1 MQFLTPKK
9 YTLQRPILMKKKLL
23 VLLFFF
29 GISFAYAQTKVSGYV
44 YDEFNEPVAFANILF
59 KGSTEGT
66 ISNEDGRFYLES
78 ENTWDI
84 LIVSFLG
91 YERQEIKLEQKVNY
105 DLKFILK
112 EEAGALDAVLIVT
125 GKQSKKAS
133 ENPAIRILKKI
144 WERKR
149 KNGLQQFKQY
159 EYDKYEKVEF
169 DLNTIDSALI
179 KSKLFKGMEFVFE
192 EVDTSS
198 ITGKTY
204 LPIFLNE
211 AVSKVY
217 GDNLIKKEK
226 NDLKGNKNSGFSNNQ
241 MIIDF
246 IDDLYADFNIYDNYL
261 KFFDKSFVSPLS
273 RTGVQ
278 TYNYVLSDSAFI
290 DNKWCYNIVYYPR
303 RKNELTFKG
312 DFWVNDSTY
321 AIKDI
326 NLQASKSAN
335 INWVKEIYI
344 EQEFEV
350 LNDTLFLIKR
360 DYMLSDFA
368 LNKKEKSRGVYGK
381 RTTLYDNY
389 VFDKPKDEA
398 FYDVEVYNYNEDAYN
413 RDDDFWVQNRMESL
427 NKDEKGVYKM
437 LDTLKTVKKFKRL
450 YNVGSILASGYIEVP
465 SLNMDIGPIF
475 SIFGFNEVEGTR
487 IRAGGRTYFGPNDLW
502 RVEGFLAYGF
512 RDDKFKYGISG
523 KWLIDKK
530 NRLIISGG
538 NRRDVEQIGANL
550 TASTDVLGRN
560 LASSA
565 VVNTSVNDKLTSVNI
580 TTLGVEIEPSKNFVL
595 RTSGT
600 YRTLNS
606 ASPTFSLDYNDPES
620 ATGISSEVKQ
630 FETALSLSYFPNRK
644 MTGYGVERRTANDGF
659 ASLFAQ
665 VTRGDQAFFNSDF
678 NYTKVQFS
686 YIQPWQVGGFGR
698 LTTTIEA
705 GKTFGEVPL
714 ALLSVVPGNQSYFSI
729 YNTFPQLDFYEFIT
743 DTYASLHLEHNFNGR
758 FFSRIPFLKQYNL
771 RAIIG
776 IRGVWGDLSADN
788 IALNSTGNP
797 VETPLI
803 APNDQMYYEY
813 SVGVGNIFKI
823 LRIDF
828 NFRGNYL
835 DTPDAR
841 PFGVT
846 GSFGFSF

>member
-1 MQFLTPKK
+1 MKIKLVIVFL
-9 YTLQRPILMKKKLL
+9 
-23 VLLFFF
+23 
-29 GISFAYAQTKVSGYV
+29 FAGFLSAVAQTKVSGYV
-44 YDEFNEPVAFANILF
+44 YDESNEPIAFANVLF

-66 ISNEDGRFYLES
+66 ITNEDGKFYLES
-78 ENTWDI
+78 DETWET

-91 YERQEIKLEQKVNY
+91 FEMQELALTKKVNY
-105 DLKFILK
+105 DLKFTLK
-112 EEAGALDAVLIVT
+112 EEASSLDEVLIVT

-149 KNGLQQFKQY
+149 QNGLKQFKQY

-169 DLNTIDSALI
+169 DLNTIDSTLI

-192 EVDTSS
+192 EVDTSN

-211 AVSKVY
+211 AFSKVY
-217 GDNLIKKEK
+217 GDNVLNKEK
-226 NDLKGNKNSGFSNNQ
+226 EDLKGNKNSGFSNNQ
-241 MIIDF
+241 TIIGF
-246 IDDLYADFNIYDNYL
+246 IDDLYSDFNIYDNYL

-273 RTGVQ
+273 KTGIQ

-290 DNKWCYNIVYYPR
+290 DNKWCYNIIYYPR

-360 DYMLSDFA
+360 DYMLSDFV

-389 VFDKPKDEA
+389 QFDIPKDKK
-398 FYDVEVYNYNEDAYN
+398 FYDVEVYSYDQDAYN
-413 RDDDFWVQNRMESL
+413 RDDEFWELNRLESL
-427 NKDEKGVYKM
+427 NNNEKGVYKM
-437 LDTLKTVKKFKRL
+437 LDTLKTVKKFKNL
-450 YNVGSILASGYIEVP
+450 YNIGSILASGYIEVP
-465 SLNMDIGPIF
+465 SLNLDIGPVF
-475 SIFGFNEVEGTR
+475 SVFGSNEVEGAR
-487 IRAGGRTYFGPNDLW
+487 IRAGGRTYFGPNDIW

-512 RDDKFKYGISG
+512 KDDKFKYGISG

-550 TASTDVLGRN
+550 TASTDVLGRS

-565 VVNTSVNDKLTSVNI
+565 VLGTSINDKLTTVNL
-580 TTLGVEIEPSKNFVL
+580 TTVALEIEPSRNFL
-595 RTSGT
+595 IRTSGT
-600 YRTLNS
+600 YRTLES

-620 ATGISSEVKQ
+620 PTGISSEVKQ
-630 FETALSLSYFPNRK
+630 FETALSLSYFPKRK
-644 MTGYGVERRTANDGF
+644 MTGFGVERRTANDGF

-665 VTRGDQAFFNSDF
+665 VTRGDQSLFNSDF

-686 YIQPWQVGGFGR
+686 YIQPWRIGGFGR
-698 LTTTIEA
+698 LTTTVEA
-705 GKTFGEVPL
+705 GKTFGAVPL
-714 ALLSVVPGNQSYFSI
+714 ALLNVVPGNQSYFSI
-729 YNTFPQLDFYEFIT
+729 YNTFPQLDFYEFVT
-743 DTYASLHLEHNFNGR
+743 DTYTSLHLEHNFNGR
-758 FFSRIPFLKQYNL
+758 VFSRIPFLKKYNL

-776 IRGVWGDLSADN
+776 IRGVWGDISQEN
-788 IALNSTGNP
+788 IALNTTGNP

-803 APNDQMYYEY
+803 APNDEMYYEY
-813 SVGVGNIFKI
+813 SIGVGNIFKI

-835 DTPDAR
+835 DTPEAR